1 MNTWIQTFNAT
12 QQTLEEQL
20 AAKAEAQRQ
29 AREAKRA
36 ARHAIRFTPMEQRI
50 ERILAGLSPEERAI
64 PRHIEFFQTALQAK
78 YPARGAGRAS
88 LGEIGQGLRRL
99 GWRRERCW
107 RKQESGFRSIWY
119 PPITDQ

>member
-1 MNTWIQTFNAT
+1 MNTWIESFNAT
-12 QQTLEEQL
+12 QQTIEDQL

-50 ERILAGLSPEERAI
+50 ERILAGLSPKEQAI

-78 YPARGAGRAS
+78 YPCRGQGRAS

-99 GWRRERCW
+99 GWRRERRW
-107 RKQESGFRSIWY
+107 SHQESGFRSIWY

>member
-1 MNTWIQTFNAT
+1 MNTWIESFNAT

-36 ARHAIRFTPMEQRI
+36 ARHAIRFQPMDQRI
-50 ERILAGLSPEERAI
+50 ERILAGLLPEERAK
-64 PRHIEFFQTALQAK
+64 PRHIGFFQTALSAK

-99 GWRRERCW
+99 GWRRERRW
-107 RKQESGFRSIWY
+107 SHQESGFRSIWH
-119 PPITDQ
+119 PPGSDQ

>member
-1 MNTWIQTFNAT
+1 MNTWIESFNAT

-29 AREAKRA
+29 ARKAKRA

-50 ERILAGLSPEERAI
+50 ERILAGLSPEEQAI
-64 PRHIEFFQTALQAK
+64 PRHIEFFQTALSAK
-78 YPARGAGRAS
+78 YPCRGQGRAS

-99 GWRRERCW
+99 GWRRERRW
-107 RKQESGFRSIWY
+107 SHQESGFRSIWH
-119 PPITDQ
+119 PPATGE

>member
-1 MNTWIQTFNAT
+1 MNTWYDSLQSS
-12 QQTLEEQL
+12 QQTLEDQL

-64 PRHIEFFQTALQAK
+64 PRHIGFFATALQAK

-99 GWRRERCW
+99 GWRRERRWCH
-107 RKQESGFRSIWY
+107 QESGFRSIWH
-119 PPITDQ
+119 PPAPGQ

>member
-1 MNTWIQTFNAT
+1 MQTWIQHLNAS

-36 ARHAIRFTPMEQRI
+36 ARHAIRFVPMEQRL
-50 ERILAGLSPEERAI
+50 ERILAGLTPEERQL
-64 PRHIEFFQTALQAK
+64 PRHIEFFAIALSAK
-78 YPARGAGRAS
+78 YPCRGQGRAS

-99 GWRRERCW
+99 GWRRVRRW
-107 RKQESGFRSIWY
+107 SQQENGFSTAWH
-119 PPITDQ
+119 PPGND

>member
-1 MNTWIQTFNAT
+1 MNTWIDTFNAT
-12 QQTLEEQL
+12 QQTIEEQL

-36 ARHAIRFTPMEQRI
+36 ARHAIRFQPMEQRI
-50 ERILAGLSPEERAI
+50 ERILARLSPDERAV

-99 GWRRERCW
+99 GWRRERRWCH
-107 RKQESGFRSIWY
+107 QESGFRSIWH
-119 PPITDQ
+119 PPGSDQ

>member
-1 MNTWIQTFNAT
+1 MNTWIDTFNAN
-12 QQTLEEQL
+12 QQTIEDQL

-64 PRHIEFFQTALQAK
+64 PRHIEFFATALSAK
-78 YPARGAGRAS
+78 YPCRGQGRAS

-99 GWRRERCW
+99 GWRRVRLW
-107 RKQESGFRSIWY
+107 RNPESGFNTVWH
-119 PPITDQ
+119 PPATDQ